1 MLRAVYMCHT
11 QFARQVK
18 NKHKSAGMFVKTQST
33 KYAHHLAAPC
43 LLRHAVR
50 RVASSPLRANAVCCT
65 FTWYAVLYASVMC
78 FTRPSGRYEFL
89 SIVTNS
95 KAAPISLTLVEVL
108 PRSADEKIAVSPV
121 PT

>member
-43 LLRHAVR
+43 LPRNAVR
-50 RVASSPLRANAVCCT
+50 RVASSLLRATAVCGTSRGTLCCT
-65 FTWYAVLYASVMC
+65 PCDVLYAEWHTGTSSC
-78 FTRPSGRYEFL
+78 QL
-89 SIVTNS
+89 
-95 KAAPISLTLVEVL
+95 
-108 PRSADEKIAVSPV
+108 
-121 PT
+121 